1 MGVCLSLGLWLGADF
16 AHAQKAIGAAGIQAR
31 RAPDLLLTLRPEQS
45 LRALAQDVAAVLELR
60 TGSRVEVGEAP
71 PPGLLEAV
79 PAGHVAMARRAG
91 AVVLVLG
98 ASAGRSLDATVKLGA
113 DAGPEDARA
122 VALAAEDLRD
132 TAVELS
138 RRAGQGEEL
147 VVEVAT
153 EQGAARDE
161 LAAAAPASV
170 PAASTA
176 PPGAHE
182 RAQLEPLDDDGEEPE
197 SSSDGLEVAEGV
209 DFLLY
214 GRLYGGAS
222 TASSAPAT
230 GLGTGVGLC
239 VSRHCLVVGAELP
252 LSFGGERL
260 DVRYRYP
267 TFTSGFYSRP
277 FAFGAFTAGGSFGFI
292 TRLGHFRAD
301 MGLSDDGLDTDLGA
315 RGSLELAFEPYP
327 GVDLISEWGMD
338 FTIDRHRLAAG
349 DRVVDRGDQWSPWGQ
364 LALRA
369 RL

>member
-1 MGVCLSLGLWLGADF
+1 MLGSAAGV
-16 AHAQKAIGAAGIQAR
+16 AQNAIGAARIQTGR
-31 RAPDLLLTLRPEQS
+31 SHAPLLILRPEQG
-45 LRALAQDVAAVLELR
+45 LRALAEEVAAVLELR
-60 TGSRVEVGEAP
+60 TGERVEVGEAP

-79 PAGHVAMARRAG
+79 PAGHVAMARRSG

-113 DAGPEDARA
+113 DEGPEDARA

-132 TAVELS
+132 TAVELA
-138 RRAGQGEEL
+138 RRGRTLAGDDEESTADERLVPAPEHAAVSAPAADQPAPSQARAHADEVTAPHDDVVGEE
-147 VVEVAT
+147 A
-153 EQGAARDE
+153 
-161 LAAAAPASV
+161 
-170 PAASTA
+170 
-176 PPGAHE
+176 
-182 RAQLEPLDDDGEEPE
+182 DGLSGP
-197 SSSDGLEVAEGV
+197 LEVADGV

-239 VSRHCLVVGAELP
+239 VTMHCLVVGAELP

-277 FAFGAFTAGGSFGFI
+277 FSFGAFTAGASFGFI

-327 GVDLISEWGMD
+327 GVDLISEWGVD
-338 FTIDRHRLAAG
+338 FTIDRHRLAVG

>member
-1 MGVCLSLGLWLGADF
+1 
-16 AHAQKAIGAAGIQAR
+16 
-31 RAPDLLLTLRPEQS
+31 
-45 LRALAQDVAAVLELR
+45 VAAVLELR
-60 TGSRVEVGEAP
+60 TGERVEVGEAP

-79 PAGHVAMARRAG
+79 PAGHVAMARRGA
-91 AVVLVLG
+91 AVVLVIG
-98 ASAGRSLDATVKLGA
+98 ASAGRSLDATVQLGA
-113 DAGPEDARA
+113 DEGPEDARA

-138 RRAGQGEEL
+138 RRGSSADDDDNDDRAQNAPVSNEQAADQPIGGSASARPI
-147 VVEVAT
+147 VE
-153 EQGAARDE
+153 
-161 LAAAAPASV
+161 
-170 PAASTA
+170 
-176 PPGAHE
+176 PGAVASLQDE
-182 RAQLEPLDDDGEEPE
+182 VTGDEPDGSGPDSEEAA
-197 SSSDGLEVAEGV
+197 DGVQ
-209 DFLLY
+209 FLLY

-230 GLGTGVGLC
+230 GIGTGVGLC
-239 VSRHCLVVGAELP
+239 VTMHCLVVGAELP

-277 FAFGAFTAGGSFGFI
+277 LSFGAFTAGGSFGFI

-315 RGSLELAFEPYP
+315 RGSVELAFEPYP
-327 GVDLISEWGMD
+327 GVDLISEWGLD

>member
-1 MGVCLSLGLWLGADF
+1 M
-16 AHAQKAIGAAGIQAR
+16 
-31 RAPDLLLTLRPEQS
+31 
-45 LRALAQDVAAVLELR
+45 LAEEVAAVLELR
-60 TGSRVEVGEAP
+60 TGARVEVGEAP

-79 PAGHVAMARRAG
+79 PAGHVAMARREG
-91 AVVLVLG
+91 EVVLVLG
-98 ASAGRSLDATVKLGA
+98 ATAGRSLDAVVQLGA
-113 DAGPEDARA
+113 DEGPEDARA

-138 RRAGQGEEL
+138 RRGLSTGDGPEATVRVEAAQPNSEL
-147 VVEVAT
+147 PAPVAPNPY
-153 EQGAARDE
+153 
-161 LAAAAPASV
+161 APAS
-170 PAASTA
+170 ASA
-176 PPGAHE
+176 DGQPLQDDEDLEGSAPGAI
-182 RAQLEPLDDDGEEPE
+182 Q
-197 SSSDGLEVAEGV
+197 VAEGV

-222 TASSAPAT
+222 TASSAMAT

-239 VSRHCLVVGAELP
+239 VSMHCLVVGAELP

-277 FAFGAFTAGGSFGFI
+277 FSFGAFTAGGSFGFI

-315 RGSLELAFEPYP
+315 RGSVELAFEPYP

-349 DRVVDRGDQWSPWGQ
+349 DRVIDRGDQWSPWGQ

>member
-1 MGVCLSLGLWLGADF
+1 MLSSTQGR
-16 AHAQKAIGAAGIQAR
+16 AQNAIGAARIQAGR
-31 RAPDLLLTLRPEQS
+31 SLEPLLILRPERG
-45 LRALAQDVAAVLELR
+45 LRVLAEEVAAVLELR
-60 TGSRVEVGEAP
+60 TGERVEVGEAP

-79 PAGHVAMARRAG
+79 PAGHVAMARRG
-91 AVVLVLG
+91 GGVVLVIG
-98 ASAGRSLDATVKLGA
+98 ASAGRSLDATVQLGA
-113 DAGPEDARA
+113 DEGPEDARA

-138 RRAGQGEEL
+138 RRGSSADDDTEAQAEDARGS
-147 VVEVAT
+147 T
-153 EQGAARDE
+153 EQAAR
-161 LAAAAPASV
+161 APVAAPAI
-170 PAASTA
+170 ARRRLA
-176 PPGAHE
+176 PGEMA
-182 RAQLEPLDDDGEEPE
+182 PLRDDITGEEPDGSGPDTE
-197 SSSDGLEVAEGV
+197 ETSDGVQ
-209 DFLLY
+209 FLLY

-239 VSRHCLVVGAELP
+239 VTMHCLVVGAELP

-277 FAFGAFTAGGSFGFI
+277 LSFGAGGSFGFI

-315 RGSLELAFEPYP
+315 RGSVELAFEPYP
-327 GVDLISEWGMD
+327 GVDLISEWGLD
-338 FTIDRHRLAAG
+338 FTIDRHRLSAG

>member
-1 MGVCLSLGLWLGADF
+1 MLGSTLG
-16 AHAQKAIGAAGIQAR
+16 HAQNAIGAAKIQAGR
-31 RAPDLLLTLRPEQS
+31 SPEPLLILRPEQG
-45 LRALAQDVAAVLELR
+45 LRVLAEEVAAVLELR
-60 TGSRVEVGEAP
+60 TGERVEVGEAP

-91 AVVLVLG
+91 AVVLVIG
-98 ASAGRSLDATVKLGA
+98 ASAGRSLDATVQLGA
-113 DAGPEDARA
+113 DEGPEDARA

-138 RRAGQGEEL
+138 RHGGSADDGDEAQGESDPAAAQQAAREPLATPQSARRSGEPGEL
-147 VVEVAT
+147 SPLQDDVAGEEPDGSGPDTVEVA
-153 EQGAARDE
+153 
-161 LAAAAPASV
+161 
-170 PAASTA
+170 
-176 PPGAHE
+176 
-182 RAQLEPLDDDGEEPE
+182 DG
-197 SSSDGLEVAEGV
+197 VQ
-209 DFLLY
+209 FLLY

-239 VSRHCLVVGAELP
+239 VTMHCLVVGAELP

-277 FAFGAFTAGGSFGFI
+277 FSFGAFTAGASFGFI

-315 RGSLELAFEPYP
+315 RGSMELAFEPYP
-327 GVDLISEWGMD
+327 GVDLISEWGLD
-338 FTIDRHRLAAG
+338 FTIDRHRLAVG

>member
-1 MGVCLSLGLWLGADF
+1 VLCSASG
-16 AHAQKAIGAAGIQAR
+16 HAQNAIGAARIQAGR
-31 RAPDLLLTLRPEQS
+31 SLEPLLILRPERG
-45 LRALAQDVAAVLELR
+45 LRALAEEVAAVLELR
-60 TGSRVEVGEAP
+60 TGERVEVGDAP

-79 PAGHVAMARRAG
+79 PAGHVAMARRQG
-91 AVVLVLG
+91 SVVLVLG
-98 ASAGRSLDATVKLGA
+98 ASAGRSLDATVQLGA
-113 DAGPEDARA
+113 DEGPEDARA

-132 TAVELS
+132 TAVELA
-138 RRAGQGEEL
+138 RHGR
-147 VVEVAT
+147 
-153 EQGAARDE
+153 ARDDGDE
-161 LAAAAPASV
+161 GEPEAVAVQAQPDPESSASAAMARAP
-170 PAASTA
+170 STVRGN
-176 PPGAHE
+176 PPGMRDE
-182 RAQLEPLDDDGEEPE
+182 IVGEEPDAGA
-197 SSSDGLEVAEGV
+197 SDSDEASDGV

-230 GLGTGVGLC
+230 GIGTGIGLC
-239 VSRHCLVVGAELP
+239 VTMHCLVVGAELP

-277 FAFGAFTAGGSFGFI
+277 FSFGAFTAGASFGFI

-315 RGSLELAFEPYP
+315 RGSLEMAFEPYP
-327 GVDLISEWGMD
+327 GVDLISEWGLD
-338 FTIDRHRLAAG
+338 FTIDRHRLAVG
-349 DRVVDRGDQWSPWGQ
+349 DRVVDRGDRWSPWGQ

>member
-1 MGVCLSLGLWLGADF
+1 MLSGTS
-16 AHAQKAIGAAGIQAR
+16 AHAQNAIGAARIQAGR
-31 RAPDLLLTLRPEQS
+31 TLEPLLILRPERG
-45 LRALAQDVAAVLELR
+45 LRALAEEVAAVLELR
-60 TGSRVEVGEAP
+60 TGERVEVGEAP

-91 AVVLVLG
+91 SVVLVLG
-98 ASAGRSLDATVKLGA
+98 ASAGRSLDATVQLGA
-113 DAGPEDARA
+113 DEGPEDARA

-132 TAVELS
+132 TAVELA
-138 RRAGQGEEL
+138 RRGGDADERQG
-147 VVEVAT
+147 
-153 EQGAARDE
+153 GDE
-161 LAAAAPASV
+161 RTVPPAAPAQRAV
-170 PAASTA
+170 EPIAASGTA
-176 PPGAHE
+176 RVRSPAYGDGPAI
-182 RAQLEPLDDDGEEPE
+182 RDQIVGEEPE
-197 SSSDGLEVAEGV
+197 AGGSDSDDGADGV

-230 GLGTGVGLC
+230 GIGTAVGLC
-239 VSRHCLVVGAELP
+239 VTMHCLVVGAELP

-277 FAFGAFTAGGSFGFI
+277 FSFGAFTAGASFGFI

-315 RGSLELAFEPYP
+315 RGSLEMAFEPYP
-327 GVDLISEWGMD
+327 GVDLISEWGLD
-338 FTIDRHRLAAG
+338 FTIDRHRLAVG